1 LVNHTITIR
10 ECSHSELTE
19 ALVVLKLAFDT
30 VRSIYHPTGKIA
42 KGQADRAREG
52 TRLIALINQQIAGT
66 VQLANHQNHAHVIG
80 LAVHPAFRQQGIA
93 RQLIQHSLQYAREWN
108 HDTIVLETIKETGNI
123 PLFEKLGF
131 QVSHERITDDFASKQ
146 FERLHEVRMELRLE
160 PV

>member
-1 LVNHTITIR
+1 MNHSITIR
-10 ECSHSELTE
+10 ECSHSELPE
-19 ALVVLKLAFDT
+19 ALVVLKMAFDT

-42 KGQADRAREG
+42 EGQAERAREG

-66 VQLANHQNHAHVIG
+66 VQLANHQNHAHLIG

-93 RQLIQHSLQYAREWN
+93 RQLIQHSLQYARKWD

-123 PLFEKLGF
+123 PIFEKLGF
-131 QVSHERITDDFASKQ
+131 QACHERITENFVSMQ
-146 FERLHEVRMELRLE
+146 FERLHEVRMELWLE